1 MAETTDPKA
10 KPAAKKKKAKP
21 PKIEDKPFK
30 EFIETHF
37 LPDVQSALNDNGI
50 TDMSLKFVETNIPSK
65 GIESQVCWQIQGSWM
80 NNQRQFILYFID
92 ETIKGQKAW
101 SFATDGS
108 PHSTLESFMIDERR
122 VTLALLTSYVL
133 QRLDAQKWLALN

>member
-10 KPAAKKKKAKP
+10 TTAAKKKKEKP
-21 PKIEDKPFK
+21 PKIEDKPFN

-37 LPDVQSALNDNGI
+37 LPDVQAALNDNGI
-50 TDMSLKFVETNIPSK
+50 TDMSLKFVETNIPVK
-65 GIESQVCWQIQGSWM
+65 GVESQVCWQIQGSWL
-80 NNQRQFILYFID
+80 NNKRQFILYFID
-92 ETIKGQKAW
+92 ATIKGQKAW
-101 SFATDGS
+101 SFATDGC
-108 PHSTLESFMIDERR
+108 PHSTLESFMIDEKR